1 MDSQQRLNE
10 EIVLSPVA
18 ADEPDVASSLAAL
31 AQAYLSSPID
41 SKPVNLAHPGPDT
54 YYRTLVEQIP
64 AVVFLAQM
72 EGGMGE
78 AYVSPQVATILGF
91 KAEEWLTNPLLLY
104 RQLHPDDRNR
114 WSDEGARFISTG
126 EP

>member
-18 ADEPDVASSLAAL
+18 ADAPDVASSLAAL

-54 YYRTLVEQIP
+54 YYRTLVEHGTQAGQEI
-64 AVVFLAQM
+64 AEFALKTQM
-72 EGGMGE
+72 R
-78 AYVSPQVATILGF
+78 PRT
-91 KAEEWLTNPLLLY
+91 
-104 RQLHPDDRNR
+104 H
-114 WSDEGARFISTG
+114 
-126 EP
+126 